1 MDLDSGIKSDSA
13 ARKAA
18 IYTYSAVADAMSA
31 KEQNG
36 RLVAYAEKNGME
48 VVKTYA
54 DEGGVRKNRERMFA
68 EIADGTADFDV
79 LLLRDITRWGRFPN
93 PDEATAYEFACA
105 RAGIRIVYVNE
116 AEIESDNIVPIVHG
130 AIKRIISRK
139 CDLLEAR
146 EEKTP

>member
-1 MDLDSGIKSDSA
+1 MNDDSTEYGVTWIWTAELKAIA
-13 ARKAA
+13 AQKTA

-79 LLLRDITRWGRFPN
+79 LLLRDITRWGVPKSRRGDRLRIRLRPCG
-93 PDEATAYEFACA
+93 DKDRLCQRSGDRKRQH
-105 RAGIRIVYVNE
+105 RAHRSRGNKTHN
-116 AEIESDNIVPIVHG
+116 IE
-130 AIKRIISRK
+130 
-139 CDLLEAR
+139 EM
-146 EEKTP
+146 